1 MWYLIV
7 INKIILTPYHSLEF
21 FHYQLIQKQS
31 LYLKGL
37 IRNRR
42 WYHPSMVWS
51 FPPFALIMVY
61 TLFLFFFLFLSLF
74 TFRIW
79 LSMSLS
85 IYLYILCYSK
95 KNRRIRG
102 SRTCARRSTAFFGP
116 TNTAGRQEII
126 CQFSQDLTCTTR
138 SRSFSGRATNRGTKT

>member
-61 TLFLFFFLFLSLF
+61 TLFLFFFCFCLFSLF
-74 TFRIW
+74 VYDYLWVSQYIYIYIVLFEEESKNTGIIKTIHFFFSSSLTST
-79 LSMSLS
+79 LSCILNASCLPS
-85 IYLYILCYSK
+85 II
-95 KNRRIRG
+95 
-102 SRTCARRSTAFFGP
+102 T
-116 TNTAGRQEII
+116 
-126 CQFSQDLTCTTR
+126 
-138 SRSFSGRATNRGTKT
+138 

>member
-7 INKIILTPYHSLEF
+7 INKIILTPYHSSEF

-85 IYLYILCYSK
+85 IYLFIYIYIVLFEESK
-95 KNRRIRG
+95 KNKTIDLFFLLFPISSTLLISCILNA
-102 SRTCARRSTAFFGP
+102 SRQPNIITENNLIARLAFLQLP
-116 TNTAGRQEII
+116 
-126 CQFSQDLTCTTR
+126 C
-138 SRSFSGRATNRGTKT
+138 K